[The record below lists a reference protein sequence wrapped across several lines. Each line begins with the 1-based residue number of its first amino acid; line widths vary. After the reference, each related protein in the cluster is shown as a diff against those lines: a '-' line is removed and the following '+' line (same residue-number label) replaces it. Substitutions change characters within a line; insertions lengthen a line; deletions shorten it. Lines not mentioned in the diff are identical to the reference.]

1 MCSANFDFTII
12 TPGTVKRVQLLSA
25 AESQPDDHLII
36 LADKD
41 NPEALAGEL
50 APGEWAFFRQS
61 ASRDVPHFFF
71 PRAAG
76 SVMVRLFKHDKETI
90 SAETAR
96 LSGNEALRDTRLYKI
111 ESVFVKNLCQD
122 NHALSFVEGM
132 ALGSYQFLKYFS
144 KPDKKEKNLRQI
156 RIEAATASPSA
167 VAELNNVLES
177 VFLARDLVNEPH
189 SHLNAVQFAEAIETA
204 GQHAGFSVE
213 VLSKEKIES
222 LKMGGLLAVCRASHV
237 PPRFCILEWK
247 PSNATNTKPVLLV
260 GKGVVYDTGGL
271 SLKPSEGMDY
281 MKCDMAGGASVVGVM
296 SAAAKNKLPLYLI
309 GLVPITDNK
318 IGENAVAPGDVIT
331 MYSGKTVEVVNT
343 DAEGRLI
350 LADALHYA
358 RKYKPEL
365 VVDLATLTGAAVK
378 ALGNQAIC
386 YMGTAPQKT
395 KNALEESGMATYERL
410 IELPLWKE
418 YGEELKSNI
427 ADLKN
432 IGSSN
437 AGMITAGK
445 FLEHFA
451 DYPWLHLDIAGPA
464 YLRTANG
471 YRTKE
476 GTGVGVRLLYD
487 FLKKMASS

>member
-1 MCSANFDFTII
+1 M
-12 TPGTVKRVQLLSA
+12 KRVQLLSA
-25 AESQPDDHLII
+25 EERQPDDHIII

-50 APGEWAFFRQS
+50 TSSEWTFFRQ
-61 ASRDVPHFFF
+61 AAAREVPHFFF
-71 PRAAG
+71 PRANG
-76 SVMVRLFKHDKETI
+76 SVMVRLFKSDKEN

-96 LSGNEALRDTRLYKI
+96 LSGNEALRDIRLYKI
-111 ESVFVKNLCQD
+111 ESVYLKNLCRD
-122 NHALSFVEGM
+122 NPVLAFAEGM

-144 KPDKKEKNLRQI
+144 KPDKKEKQLQQI
-156 RIEAATASPSA
+156 RIDERSA
-167 VAELNNVLES
+167 EPAKVAELNQLIS
-177 VFLARDLVNEPH
+177 AVFLARDLVNEPH
-189 SHLNAVQFAEAIETA
+189 SHFNALHFTAAIEHA
-204 GQHAGFSVE
+204 GRQYGFSVE
-213 VLSKEKIES
+213 VLEEEQLRS
-222 LKMGGLLAVCRASHV
+222 LKMGGLLAVSQASKV

-247 PSNATNTKPVLLV
+247 PEHARNQRPVLLI

-281 MKCDMAGGASVVGVM
+281 MKCDMAGAACVIGTF
-296 SAAAKNKLPLYLI
+296 SAAAQNRLPLHLI
-309 GLVPITDNK
+309 GLIPITDNK
-318 IGENAVAPGDVIT
+318 IGDEAMAPGDVIT

-350 LADALHYA
+350 LADAMHYA

-365 VVDLATLTGAAVK
+365 VIDLATLTGAAVK

-386 YMGTAPQKT
+386 YMGTAAQKT
-395 KNALEESGMATYERL
+395 KNALEDSGMATYERL
-410 IELPLWKE
+410 VELPLWKE
-418 YGEELKSNI
+418 YGEELKSSI

-487 FLKKMASS
+487 FLRKMAP